1 MFSNQVRNAFR
12 NIFRNKSF
20 SLIKIIGLSI
30 GLTVFFLLSLYVR
43 YENSYDRF
51 FPNAEN
57 IYRIQLEQIQD
68 GKSQFKKASSTY
80 VIGPLLKEKI
90 PLVTGY
96 ARGGFEKCLVY
107 RNDIKYNDQEL
118 LWVDSTFL
126 KVIQVKML
134 QGDITEAL
142 TSPYSMVLSD
152 ALAKVYFGDEDPM
165 GHVVYINEHLPFIVR
180 GIYKA
185 LPSNTHFNFKLL
197 LSLSTGNVLWPQLGW
212 GSNSRG
218 WGGHSWMFTYLT
230 LAPGT
235 DIKKLEKE
243 IEVVVDAQLPDRL
256 KTEKI
261 KHKYTLQNIRDI
273 HLNSNLEMELK
284 PNGSAKNTQILFLIG
299 ILIIVIAWINFINL
313 GISEAFDRAKETCI
327 RKINGAFRSNII
339 SQFMVEVFILNLIS
353 LVTTLILVFLFLPV
367 FEYLSGQPV
376 GEYLRQNLSLLGV
389 LLIMIV
395 AGTLFSGIYPAF
407 VLSSFQTKNVLKGSL
422 FKGKERFSFKKILVI
437 FQLSA
442 AIILIISVITIFKQ
456 LFFIN
461 SSDPGFKKDFV
472 VVINAPSTLN
482 MDSTKMTKY
491 RVFKNLIKANSQ
503 IKDVTS
509 TTFSMGKECQTELN
523 INKIDGK
530 EAGYITLK
538 LNQIDESYLNVF
550 RLSLLAGENFEFQN
564 RPRNDR
570 AMINQ
575 TAVKVLGFKNAEDAV
590 GHFITDTRNIPIKII
605 GVISDFHQESF
616 RRAIRPMIFL
626 YQHPNNFGQYS
637 VLFKSSNFK
646 EALAFA
652 EDEWTLTYP
661 RAPFDFD
668 FLDQQLKRLYLS
680 EERFGY
686 LLLTFASLSIF
697 IACLGL
703 LGLIMILTQKNVKQI
718 GIRKISGA
726 GVSQIMLLL
735 YSDFLQWVGVAFV
748 IATPVT
754 AYLMNSWLKGF
765 SYKTDLSWWIFV
777 LAGVLAL
784 VISILTVSLQSW
796 NAASRN
802 PVEALKYE

>member
-1 MFSNQVRNAFR
+1 MFSNQIRNAFR

-20 SLIKIIGLSI
+20 SLIKITGLSI
-30 GLTVFFLLSLYVR
+30 GLTVFFLLLLYVR
-43 YENSYDRF
+43 YEKSFDGF
-51 FPNAEN
+51 FPDAEN
-57 IYRIQLEQIQD
+57 IYRVHLEQIQD
-68 GKSQFKKASSTY
+68 GKSQFNKATSTY
-80 VIGPLLKEKI
+80 IIGPLLKEKI
-90 PLVTGY
+90 PSVTEY
-96 ARGGFEKCLVY
+96 ARGGFERCLVY

-134 QGDITEAL
+134 HGDINEAL

-152 ALAKVYFGDEDPM
+152 ALAKVYFGEEEPM
-165 GHVVYINEHLPFIVR
+165 GQVVFINEHLPFIVR

-185 LPSNTHFNFKLL
+185 LPSNSHFNFRLL
-197 LSLSTGNVLWPQLGW
+197 LSLSTGNVLWPGW
-212 GSNSRG
+212 GSNNKG
-218 WGGHSWMFTYLT
+218 WGGDTWLYTYLK

-235 DIKKLEKE
+235 NITELEKQ
-243 IEVVVDAQLPDRL
+243 IETVVDAQLPDRL

-261 KHKYTLQNIRDI
+261 RHKYSLQNIRDI
-273 HLNSNLEMELK
+273 HLNSNLENELK
-284 PNGSAKNTQILFLIG
+284 PNGSVKNTRMLFLIG

-327 RKINGAFRSNII
+327 RKINGAFRGNII
-339 SQFMVEVFILNLIS
+339 SQFMIEVFILNLIS
-353 LVTTLILVFLFLPV
+353 MMATLILVFISLPV

-376 GEYLRQNLSLLGV
+376 GEYLKQNLSLLGV

-395 AGTLFSGIYPAF
+395 AGTLLAGIYPAF

-461 SSDPGFKKDFV
+461 SSDRGFKKDLV

-503 IKDVTS
+503 VSDVAS
-509 TTFSMGKECQTELN
+509 TTFSMGKECLTEMN
-523 INKIDGK
+523 INKVDGK
-530 EAGYITLK
+530 EISYVTLK
-538 LNQIDESYLNVF
+538 SNQIDESYLNVYS
-550 RLSLLAGENFEFQN
+550 LTLLAGQNFEFQK
-564 RPRNDR
+564 RQRNDL

-575 TAVKVLGFKNAEDAV
+575 SADKALGFKNAEDAV

-637 VLFKSSNFK
+637 VLFKNSNFK

-652 EDEWTLTYP
+652 EDEWKLTYP

-668 FLDQQLKRLYLS
+668 FLDQQLKQLYLS

-718 GIRKISGA
+718 GIRKVNGA
-726 GVSQIMLLL
+726 GVNQIMLMLNR
-735 YSDFLQWVGVAFV
+735 DFLQWVGVAFV
-748 IATPVT
+748 IATPVA

-765 SYKTDLSWWIFV
+765 AYKTDLSWWIFA
-777 LAGVLAL
+777 LAGVMTLG
-784 VISILTVSLQSW
+784 ISLSTVSLQSW

-802 PVEALKYE
+802 LVEALKYE

>member
-1 MFSNQVRNAFR
+1 MLSNHIINSFR

-20 SLIKIIGLSI
+20 SLIKITGLSI
-30 GLTVFFLLSLYVR
+30 GLTVFFLLVLYVQ
-43 YENSYDRF
+43 YEKSFDRF
-51 FPNAEN
+51 FPDAEN
-57 IYRIQLEQIQD
+57 IYRVQLEQFQN
-68 GKSQFKKASSTY
+68 GKSQFNKATSTY
-80 VIGPLLKEKI
+80 IIGPLLKEKI
-90 PLVTGY
+90 PSVTEY
-96 ARGGFEKCLVY
+96 ARGGFERCLVY
-107 RNDIKYNDQEL
+107 RNEIKYNDQEL

-134 QGDITEAL
+134 QGDISEAL
-142 TSPYSMVLSD
+142 TSPYSLVLSD

-165 GHVVYINEHLPFIVR
+165 GQVVYINEHLPFIVR

-212 GSNSRG
+212 GSKSRG
-218 WGGHSWMFTYLT
+218 WGGHSWIFTYLK

-243 IEVVVDAQLPDRL
+243 IETVVDAQLPDRL

-261 KHKYTLQNIRDI
+261 KQKYTLKNIRDI
-273 HLNSNLEMELK
+273 HLNSNLEIELK
-284 PNGSAKNTQILFLIG
+284 PNGSAKNTRMLFLIG

-313 GISEAFDRAKETCI
+313 GISEAFDRAKETGI
-327 RKINGAFRSNII
+327 RKINGAFRGNII
-339 SQFMVEVFILNLIS
+339 SQFMIEVFILNLIS
-353 LVTTLILVFLFLPV
+353 FAATLLLVFISLPV

-376 GEYLRQNLSLLGV
+376 GEYLRQNLSLLWV

-395 AGTLFSGIYPAF
+395 AGTLFAGIYPAF

-461 SSDPGFKKDFV
+461 STDPGFKKDFV

-503 IKDVTS
+503 VKDVTS
-509 TTFSMGKECQTELN
+509 STFSIGKECLTELN

-530 EAGYITLK
+530 ESSYITLK
-538 LNQIDESYLNVF
+538 LNQIDESYLNVY
-550 RLSLLAGENFEFQN
+550 SLNLASGENFEFQK
-564 RPRNDR
+564 RPRNDI

-575 TAVKVLGFKNAEDAV
+575 SAVKVLGFKNAEDAV
-590 GHFITDTRNIPIKII
+590 GRFITDTRNIPIKII

-616 RRAIRPMIFL
+616 RRAIRPMIFF

-652 EDEWTLTYP
+652 EDEWILTYP

-718 GIRKISGA
+718 GIRKVNGA
-726 GVSQIMLLL
+726 GVDQIMLMLNR
-735 YSDFLQWVGVAFV
+735 DFLQWVGVAFV
-748 IATPVT
+748 IATPVAT
-754 AYLMNSWLKGF
+754 YLMNSWLKGF
-765 SYKTDLSWWIFV
+765 AYKTDLSWWIFA
-777 LAGVLAL
+777 LAGVLTL
-784 VISILTVSLQSW
+784 FISLLTVSLQSW
-796 NAASRN
+796 SAASRN

>member
-1 MFSNQVRNAFR
+1 MFSNQVKNAIRNT
-12 NIFRNKSF
+12 FRNKAF
-20 SLIKIIGLSI
+20 SLIKVIGLSI
-30 GLTVFFLLSLYVR
+30 GLTVFFLLLLYVR
-43 YENSYDRF
+43 YEKSYDRF
-51 FPNAEN
+51 FPGSEN
-57 IYRIQLEQIQD
+57 IFRIQLEQFQD
-68 GKSQFKKASSTY
+68 GKSQFNKATSTY
-80 VIGPLLKEKI
+80 IIGPLLKEKI
-90 PLVTGY
+90 PSVTEY

-142 TSPYSMVLSD
+142 ASPYSMVLSD
-152 ALAKVYFGDEDPM
+152 EMAKVYFGDEDPM
-165 GHVVYINEHLPFIVR
+165 GQVVYINEHLPFIVR

-218 WGGHSWMFTYLT
+218 WGGHSWLFTYLT

-235 DIKKLEKE
+235 DINKLENE
-243 IEVVVDAQLPDRL
+243 IESVVDAQLPDRL

-261 KHKYTLQNIRDI
+261 KQKYTLRNIRDI
-273 HLNSNLEMELK
+273 HLNSNLEIELK
-284 PNGSAKNTQILFLIG
+284 PNGSARNTQMLFLIG
-299 ILIIVIAWINFINL
+299 ILIMIIAWINFINL
-313 GISEAFDRAKETCI
+313 GISEAFDRAKETGI
-327 RKINGAFRSNII
+327 RKINGAFRMNII
-339 SQFMVEVFILNLIS
+339 SQFMIEVFILNLIS
-353 LVTTLILVFLFLPV
+353 LVTTLIMVFLFLPV

-376 GEYLRQNLSLLGV
+376 GEYLMQNLSLLGV

-395 AGTLFSGIYPAF
+395 AGTLFAGIYPAY

-456 LFFIN
+456 LFYIN
-461 SSDPGFKKDFV
+461 ASDLGFKKDFV

-491 RVFKNLIKANSQ
+491 RVYKNLIKANSQ
-503 IKDVTS
+503 VIDVTS
-509 TTFSMGKECQTELN
+509 TTFSMGKECLTELN

-530 EAGYITLK
+530 EASYITLK

-550 RLSLLAGENFEFQN
+550 SLSLLAGVNFEFQS
-564 RPRNDR
+564 RPRNDI
-570 AMINQ
+570 ALINAS
-575 TAVKVLGFKNAEDAV
+575 AVKVLGFKDAEDAV
-590 GHFITDTRNIPIKII
+590 GRFITDTRNISIRII

-637 VLFKSSNFK
+637 VLFSSSNFK

-652 EDEWTLTYP
+652 EDEWISTYP

-680 EERFGY
+680 DVRFGY

-718 GIRKISGA
+718 GIRKVNGA
-726 GVSQIMLLL
+726 GVSQIILMLN
-735 YSDFLQWVGVAFV
+735 SDFLQWVGLAFM
-748 IATPVT
+748 IATPV
-754 AYLMNSWLKGF
+754 AIYLMNSWLKGF
-765 SYKTDLSWWIFV
+765 AYKTYLSWWIFA
-777 LAGVLAL
+777 LAGVLTL
-784 VISILTVSLQSW
+784 VIALLTVSIQSW
-796 NAASRN
+796 KAAAKN
-802 PVEALKYE
+802 PVEALKCE

>member
-1 MFSNQVRNAFR
+1 MFRNQVFNAFR
-12 NIFRNKSF
+12 NVLRNKSF
-20 SLIKIIGLSI
+20 SLIKITGLSI
-30 GLTVFFLLSLYVR
+30 GLTVFFLLLLYVR
-43 YENSYDRF
+43 YEQSFDRF
-51 FPNAEN
+51 FPDAEN
-57 IYRIQLEQIQD
+57 IYRIHLEQFQD
-68 GKSQFKKASSTY
+68 GRTQFNKATSTY
-80 VIGPLLKEKI
+80 IIGPLLKEKI
-90 PLVTGY
+90 SSVTEY

-126 KVIQVKML
+126 KVIQVQML

-142 TSPYSMVLSD
+142 TSPYSLVLSD
-152 ALAKVYFGDEDPM
+152 ALAKVYFGEEDPM
-165 GHVVYINEHLPFIVR
+165 GQVVYINEHLPFIVR

-218 WGGHSWMFTYLT
+218 WGGHSWLFTYLK

-235 DIKKLEKE
+235 DIDKLENE
-243 IEVVVDAQLPDRL
+243 IEAVVDAQLPDRL

-261 KHKYTLQNIRDI
+261 KHKYTLLNIRDI
-273 HLNSNLEMELK
+273 HLNSNLEIELK
-284 PNGSAKNTQILFLIG
+284 PNGSARNTRMLFLIG

-313 GISEAFDRAKETCI
+313 GISEAFDRAKETGI

-339 SQFMVEVFILNLIS
+339 SQFMIEVFILNLIS
-353 LVTTLILVFLFLPV
+353 MIVTLMMVFLFLPV
-367 FEYLSGQPV
+367 FEFLSGQPV

-389 LLIMIV
+389 LLVMIV
-395 AGTLFSGIYPAF
+395 AGTLLSGLYPAY
-407 VLSSFQTKNVLKGSL
+407 VLSSFQTHNVLKGSL

-442 AIILIISVITIFKQ
+442 AIILMISVITIFKQ

-461 SSDPGFKKDFV
+461 SSDPGYKKDFV

-503 IKDVTS
+503 VSDVTS
-509 TTFSMGKECQTELN
+509 TTFSIGKECLTELN

-530 EAGYITLK
+530 ESSYITLK
-538 LNQIDESYLNVF
+538 LNQIDESYLNVYS
-550 RLSLLAGENFEFQN
+550 LNLLAGENFEFQN
-564 RPRNDR
+564 RQRNDR
-570 AMINQ
+570 AIINQ
-575 TAVKVLGFKNAEDAV
+575 SAVKILGFKNAEDAV
-590 GHFITDTRNIPIKII
+590 GHFITDIRNIPIKII

-616 RRAIRPMIFL
+616 RRPIRPMIFL

-646 EALAFA
+646 EALAFI

-680 EERFGY
+680 EVRFGY
-686 LLLTFASLSIF
+686 LLLTFAALSIL

-718 GIRKISGA
+718 GIRKVNGA
-726 GVSQIMLLL
+726 KVNQIMFMLNR
-735 YSDFLQWVGVAFV
+735 DFLQWVGVAFL
-748 IATPVT
+748 IATPVA
-754 AYLMNSWLKGF
+754 AYLMNSWLEGF
-765 SYKTDLSWWIFV
+765 AYKTDLSWWIFA
-777 LAGVLAL
+777 LAGLLAL
-784 VISILTVSLQSW
+784 GISLLTVSLQSW